1 MHLRRLAVLV
11 SLTSC
16 ALFAQKWEVGA
27 AGGGSFY
34 TSQTLTGSP
43 DSADA
48 TFKTAIAAS
57 AWIGNDSGGH
67 IGGEVRYDYEAT
79 EPQLKGGGTTVT
91 FGGHTQA
98 VHYDFLIHLTSR
110 ESRVRPFVAAGAG
123 IKVYQG
129 TGQEEAFQPLQNVA
143 LLTRSQDLTPLVSA
157 GAGIKVAVTSN
168 IQLRL
173 EVHDFM
179 TSFPKQ
185 VIVPNVGTSKGGWVH
200 DIVPMFGISFTF

>member
-11 SLTSC
+11 FLSSC

-34 TSQTLTGSP
+34 TSQSLTNSP

-48 TFKTAIAAS
+48 TFNMAIAAS
-57 AWIGNDSGGH
+57 AWLGNDSGKY
-67 IGGEVRYDYEAT
+67 IGGEVRYDYEAS
-79 EPQLKGGGTTVT
+79 EPQLKGGGATVT
-91 FGGHTQA
+91 FGGHSQA
-98 VHYDFLIHLTSR
+98 VHYDFIFHFTPR
-110 ESRVRPFVAAGAG
+110 TSRVRPFVAAGAG

-129 TGQEEAFQPLQNVA
+129 TGQENAFQPLQDVA
-143 LLTRSQDLTPLVSA
+143 LLTRMQDLTPMVSA
-157 GAGIKVAVTSN
+157 GAGVKVAVTSN

-179 TSFPKQ
+179 TPFPKQ
-185 VIVPNVGTSKGGWVH
+185 VIVPNVGTTGGGWFH
-200 DIVPMFGISFTF
+200 NIVPMFGISFTF